1 MELYY
6 IKGILKNHSYK
17 NKLAKNIPITFYKER
32 PRDVRDYLTKAQYL
46 IYQATFPLDERS
58 YERQVDESPQP
69 RNYFTV
75 FLSELFTKPEAE
87 EILKFLKTQSEF
99 TKVKIATIA
108 IMEMREF
115 YKFGYADRI
124 NDHKGEYWRF
134 NHKNSKKVYFKGYAD
149 YKEYLEHDF
158 TPNVDSDDV
167 ERPTD
172 GK

>member
-1 MELYY
+1 MC
-6 IKGILKNHSYK
+6 IRDRNRV
-17 NKLAKNIPITFYKER
+17 AKNIPITFYKER
-32 PRDVRDYLTKAQYL
+32 PRDVRDYLTKTQYQV
-46 IYQATFPLDERS
+46 YQETFPLDDRP
-58 YERQVDESPQP
+58 YNKTANDSPQP

-75 FLSELFTKPEAE
+75 FLGELLNKAEAE
-87 EILKFLKTQSEF
+87 EILKFLKTQSDF
-99 TKVKIATIA
+99 TKLEVATIQ
-108 IMEMREF
+108 INEMREF

-124 NDHKGEYWRF
+124 NDQKGEYWRF
-134 NHKNSKKVYFKGYAD
+134 NHKNSKQVYFKGYAD